1 MKYLLYCIVQ
11 RDLDGPPPASGICVV
26 AAQGLA
32 AVVSQVPETVAAP
45 GVPTLLAFA
54 GVVKAIHAAQA
65 VIPLRYGC
73 VLESEAA
80 IIRLLE
86 AQREEYEALFERL
99 RGMTEMGIRVLCQ
112 ARPVVLPRP
121 VLSPGAAHLASLRKR
136 YHSPASLAPDEA
148 QLADRIAASLAGC
161 FSEQR
166 RETSAAGEGHL
177 LSLYFLIARTEVE
190 RFRNKARQISLPDD
204 TRLLQSGPWPPYNF
218 TASAE

>member
-11 RDLDGPPPASGICVV
+11 RDLDGPPPASGLCLV

-136 YHSPASLAPDEA
+136 YHSP
-148 QLADRIAASLAGC
+148 
-161 FSEQR
+161 
-166 RETSAAGEGHL
+166 EGHL

-190 RFRNKARQISLPDD
+190 CFRNKARQISLPDD